1 MPLFIIIKDC
11 LEKQKIMSK
20 SMTFFFENFTFENSS
35 CVGIHCITC
44 RQLSIRGFQ
53 AFQTTQI
60 STFLLDRSIDIY
72 SGLQQFVLEDKQKM
86 QLYYIYF
93 FYIYSYL
100 GTDYIA
106 DFIREKVVVVNAS
119 KYFVMLFFNSSQA
132 TKLMWRRR
140 KS

>member
-1 MPLFIIIKDC
+1 
-11 LEKQKIMSK
+11 
-20 SMTFFFENFTFENSS
+20 
-35 CVGIHCITC
+35 
-44 RQLSIRGFQ
+44 
-53 AFQTTQI
+53 
-60 STFLLDRSIDIY
+60 
-72 SGLQQFVLEDKQKM
+72 M